1 MKISVIADEV
11 SPDLESAL
19 ELIRMWGVDTVELR
33 RAGERRYPDVTDYW
47 KSRVPRLV
55 KESGLKCVA
64 ISPGLFKLHYP
75 GDPAPLHFHRALDIE
90 LFEKESK
97 VQAVLEHHVN
107 TVLPASIEAAKL
119 LGCDMIICFS
129 FQRQDHGPA
138 SEGAVQVL
146 RHAAEKVGEA
156 GLLLAIEVDED
167 LTARTVDLIKR
178 VNHPALVINWDPGN
192 AYRSGDDVPYPDA
205 YELAKPFV
213 RHVHFKDAMTD
224 SSGERIWTLDGV
236 IDWRGQMA
244 ALKADGF
251 SGYISVEP
259 HVRPKIAGALYTL
272 NRIQTLMKE
281 VGVTPAA
288 VGSRGI

>member
-1 MKISVIADEV
+1 MKISIIADEV

-19 ELIRMWGVDTVELR
+19 ELIRMWGIDTVELR

-47 KSRVPRLV
+47 KSRVPRMV

-64 ISPGLFKLHYP
+64 ISPGLFKIHYP
-75 GDPAPLHFHRALDIE
+75 GDAAPLHFHRAIDME
-90 LFEKESK
+90 QFEKEQRIQ
-97 VQAVLEHHVN
+97 VLLEHHVN
-107 TVLPASIEAAKL
+107 TVLPASIEAAKQ

-146 RHAAEKVGEA
+146 RHAAEKVAEA

-178 VNHPALVINWDPGN
+178 VNNPALVINWDPGN

-205 YELAKPFV
+205 YELAKPYV

-224 SSGERIWTLDGV
+224 TSGERIWTLDGI

-244 ALKADGF
+244 ALKDDGYD
-251 SGYISVEP
+251 GYISVEP
-259 HVRPKIAGALYTL
+259 HVRPKIGGVLYTL

-281 VGVTPAA
+281 ANIVSVTASA
-288 VGSRGI
+288 RAI